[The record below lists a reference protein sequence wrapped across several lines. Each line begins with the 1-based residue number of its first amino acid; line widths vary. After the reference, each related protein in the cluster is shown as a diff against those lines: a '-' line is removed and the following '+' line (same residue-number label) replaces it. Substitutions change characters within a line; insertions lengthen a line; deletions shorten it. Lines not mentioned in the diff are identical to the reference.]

1 MKQKIYIAAL
11 LAGMLALAGCGGGSS
26 STTTDTTDTDPPE
39 KTPLELAQEEIEMLK
54 GKDNRPEAEK
64 IADYTKI
71 CEDGGGKYANGA
83 CTPDTSTADAKA
95 ADAIA
100 EALKGYNLPSH
111 ANAANA
117 LPDYDAAKKM
127 DSMKKGSISMEGEAF
142 NKIAAADF
150 PGDSAYAAGTNKLT
164 IASGTAGHT
173 AKSDSFGTGQ
183 LVTFEANKP
192 NTDGDQIWEGRGS
205 YKGVDGMFSCTVP
218 DSGTCTARKLTAGIT
233 FAGEWSFKPDDPTD
247 KVTVDDLV
255 TFGFW
260 SDNDPGDSDYA
271 LGLFTTRA
279 LANTAAGAAKS
290 PHGYTG
296 TGTATFKGTA
306 VGHFS
311 VGEGGDATQG
321 DFEAPAELTA
331 TFTDDSTAQGTLKGT
346 ITADTWSVE
355 LMEARLANGYNV
367 VAASG
372 SLKQADG
379 TASSPDASDG
389 APTQTVWT
397 LNGDKGDPGG
407 SWQATLYHSIG
418 ANAADVDAGEDFPDY
433 TAGEFTAEH
442 GLTGFMIGAFAAE
455 EE

>member
-26 STTTDTTDTDPPE
+26 TDQTNSTE
-39 KTPLELAQEEIEMLK
+39 QTPLEIAQERIKELE
-54 GKDNRPEAEK
+54 GNDNRSETEKLAEN
-64 IADYTKI
+64 TEI
-71 CEDGGGKYANGA
+71 CEAGGGIYANGS
-83 CTPDTSTADAKA
+83 CTPNTSASDAKA

-100 EALKGYNLPSH
+100 EALKGYNLRSH
-111 ANAANA
+111 ADAANA

-127 DSMKKGSISMEGEAF
+127 GSMKKGSISVEGEAF
-142 NKIAAADF
+142 KDEFENA
-150 PGDSAYAAGTNKLT
+150 
-164 IASGTAGHT
+164 ASGITLAFSAGKLGITSSNTNEHT
-173 AKSDSFGTGQ
+173 AESDSFGTGQ
-183 LVTFEANKP
+183 LVTLKSNKP
-192 NTDGDQIWEGRGS
+192 NTDGDEIWEGKGS
-205 YKGVDGMFSCTVP
+205 YRGVSGTFSCET
-218 DSGTCTARKLTAGIT
+218 DGTNACEVRKLANGVAFRGTGATWTFTPDNPTA
-233 FAGEWSFKPDDPTD
+233 

-279 LANTAAGAAKS
+279 LLDATSGAAKS

-331 TFTDDSTAQGTLKGT
+331 TFTTVGTPEGTLKGT

-355 LMEARLANGYNV
+355 LMEARLASGYNV
-367 VAASG
+367 NAGSG
-372 SLKQADG
+372 SLKQANG
-379 TASSPDASDG
+379 TASNVDATDG

-397 LNGDKGDPGG
+397 LNSDKGDPGG
-407 SWQATLYHSIG
+407 SWQAALYHSIG
-418 ANAADVDAGEDFPDY
+418 SNDNDVTVANDFPDY

-455 EE
+455 LDE